1 MAFNEEDLASS
12 DFQNDEDWMK
22 KIEAEWQHH
31 EINRLSNFR
40 SEEGL
45 MATEALGK
53 EVAFGGTL
61 KGPLLSH
68 QTADRLAQQKI
79 KTQDVSEILRR
90 AKQEF
95 ISRETAADPYEEDCV
110 VRETDPDEK
119 TFPKHEP
126 NNAQLSSIGKNKPS
140 NLSQHTQSTVQQ
152 PGALSTQ
159 KSPSNRA

>member
-1 MAFNEEDLASS
+1 M
-12 DFQNDEDWMK
+12 
-22 KIEAEWQHH
+22 
-31 EINRLSNFR
+31 
-40 SEEGL
+40 
-45 MATEALGK
+45 
-53 EVAFGGTL
+53 
-61 KGPLLSH
+61 
-68 QTADRLAQQKI
+68 AQQKI

-159 KSPSNRA
+159 KSPNNRAQATKAAAEGTENLLKGAYMREQKQQQRQQ